1 MAAAHRV
8 DVAFFRFGAFGQ
20 QRQQVFALH
29 LGRYGQSRRRQACRR
44 KVHIRHHRI
53 GHRRRNPFRP
63 AYQQRYLDSVF
74 IERSLGHELRPSVV
88 AHEDDNRVLRQ
99 PVVVQV
105 LQYFAEIRVQPVY
118 FIVVGSQIFAYGLRV
133 RIEFRQRQRRRV
145 VEFRRIVGVVRVRVG
160 ELQEEGFVLVAPR
173 HERAELVV
181 DLSVAGSFPRIGHNH
196 ARVQPLRE
204 GFVAVVY
211 VVLFHF
217 LDSAYPAAHRAIQMI
232 ATARY
237 ARVVALFAQILR
249 KCTEAA
255 RQRHIEARHVH
266 RHRAPARHDRR
277 TRGYALRRG
286 RIGAVE
292 AHALRREAVQI
303 RRHDVA
309 VAVAAHRKCALV
321 VAQHQQDVRLFGLRR
336 RASAQYSAAQQ
347 HAGFQLAFHFFVGL
361 AVSRVSRNPVRKITV
376 VPNTMVR

>member
-1 MAAAHRV
+1 MISAQTQTDTSLTPQPARTALSGPSNRPETDSLPGPPNDSPTHSLVRDSLGQPGADSLASIPFGADSLLSADSLFMAGTAVPDSLAAEPAPLYRPATAKEVFGSYSIAAAPAPAFHSEPVRPLTGNPVFEGLVLLLAAAYAMLLYRHIGDIRLLLYRV
-8 DVAFFRFGAFGQ
+8 SHDRASSERLMEDPGGNTLTRFLKISG
-20 QRQQVFALH
+20 
-29 LGRYGQSRRRQACRR
+29 
-44 KVHIRHHRI
+44 II
-53 GHRRRNPFRP
+53 G
-63 AYQQRYLDSVF
+63 LLF
-74 IERSLGHELRPSVV
+74 IG
-88 AHEDDNRVLRQ
+88 
-99 PVVVQV
+99 
-105 LQYFAEIRVQPVY
+105 I
-118 FIVVGSQIFAYGLRV
+118 
-133 RIEFRQRQRRRV
+133 
-145 VEFRRIVGVVRVRVG
+145 
-160 ELQEEGFVLVAPR
+160 
-173 HERAELVV
+173 
-181 DLSVAGSFPRIGHNH
+181 
-196 ARVQPLRE
+196 
-204 GFVAVVY
+204 
-211 VVLFHF
+211 
-217 LDSAYPAAHRAIQMI
+217 AA
-232 ATARY
+232 ARY

-347 HAGFQLAFHFFVGL
+347 HAGFQLAFHFSVGL